1 MLQIVFDDEQATNL
15 TKYVDDVWEFTRG
28 LGCVEVVQRFSYL
41 RDVATLIAIPG
52 DEFESF
58 YSTMIGRVSDDKIYR
73 IIRCRKDRDVVQKKI
88 FGANDIIG
96 V

>member
-1 MLQIVFDDEQATNL
+1 
-15 TKYVDDVWEFTRG
+15 
-28 LGCVEVVQRFSYL
+28 
-41 RDVATLIAIPG
+41 
-52 DEFESF
+52 
-58 YSTMIGRVSDDKIYR
+58 VSDDKIYR